1 MESSTEYGEEGS
13 AKNAL
18 RIAAITG
25 VLAAPSAI
33 LLVPGLGSIYLAL
46 CVFAGVLIALQQRQ
60 PLKSLW
66 KNNGAVRWLGIL
78 LLAYLLV
85 SMGNFVLID
94 SSDFAFSR
102 LERQL
107 ILLAIPA
114 VFVLLWWARPT
125 ILAVHAG
132 IALNAATFG
141 VYAIASYIH
150 DGQRVQAVTN
160 WVLFGNAGLL
170 LGFSAL
176 GLFFL
181 RPSWPLRALGVA
193 GLALGVA
200 ASLLSWT
207 RGGWL
212 AIPLLVAI
220 SLFALHKVYRPSRWL
235 WVGIGLAATM
245 LLVLF
250 LNTGIVQDRIAQGER
265 DVALMTDGN
274 FQTSLGLRMLM
285 WKIALETGLEAPLL
299 GQGFS
304 GYLRKVD
311 GLLEKEDIPPIMALF
326 RTEPHSDYL
335 YLFASRGLLGL
346 IAYGALLIIPFT
358 YLLVAL
364 GRGDAR
370 KVGSAYVGLTLI
382 IVLAV
387 SGLSIT
393 MVDQRAMI
401 RFISVVSAIA
411 LYAVWETQRARP
423 PRDSLGQT

>member
-1 MESSTEYGEEGS
+1 MEWSTDYGEKGA

-46 CVFAGVLIALQQRQ
+46 CVFPGVVIAVQQRRS
-60 PLKSLW
+60 LKALW
-66 KNNGAVRWLGIL
+66 QNNGAVRWVGVL
-78 LLAYLLV
+78 LLTYLLV
-85 SMGNFVLID
+85 SLGNFALID
-94 SSDFAFSR
+94 PSDFAFSR
-102 LERQL
+102 LQRQL

-132 IALNAATFG
+132 IGLNAVTFG

-181 RPSWPLRALGVA
+181 RPSWPWRTLALA
-193 GLALGVA
+193 GLTLGIA

-245 LLVLF
+245 SLVLF

-285 WKIALETGLEAPLL
+285 WKIALDTGMDAPLL

-311 GLLEKEDIPPIMALF
+311 GLLEKEGVPPIMALF

-335 YLFASRGLLGL
+335 YLFASRGFLGL
-346 IAYGALLIIPFT
+346 VAYGTLLFVPMIYFLT
-358 YLLVAL
+358 SLA
-364 GRGDAR
+364 RGDDRRVA
-370 KVGSAYVGLTLI
+370 AAHVGLTLI
-382 IVLAV
+382 IVLAIA
-387 SGLSIT
+387 GLSIT
-393 MVDQRAMI
+393 MVEQRAMI
-401 RFISVVSAIA
+401 RFLAVMFAVTLYLSWESGTTRCTGGIA
-411 LYAVWETQRARP
+411 
-423 PRDSLGQT
+423 GK

>member
-1 MESSTEYGEEGS
+1 MGWSSEYGEKGL
-13 AKNAL
+13 AKNAF

-46 CVFAGVLIALQQRQ
+46 CVFPGVVIAVQQRRS
-60 PLKSLW
+60 LKALW
-66 KNNGAVRWLGIL
+66 QDNGAVRWVGVL
-78 LLAYLLV
+78 LLTYLLV
-85 SMGNFVLID
+85 SAGNFVLVD
-94 SSDFAFSR
+94 PSDFAFSR
-102 LERQL
+102 LQRQL
-107 ILLAIPA
+107 ILLAIPP

-132 IALNAATFG
+132 IALNAVAFG
-141 VYAIASYIH
+141 AYAIASYMQ

-160 WVLFGNAGLL
+160 WVLFGNSGLL

-176 GLFFL
+176 GLLFL
-181 RPSWPLRALGVA
+181 RPSWPWRTLGLA

-212 AIPLLVAI
+212 AIPLLVAM

-235 WVGIGLAATM
+235 WVGIGVAATM
-245 LLVLF
+245 SLVLF

-285 WKIALETGLEAPLL
+285 WKIALDTGLDAPLV

-304 GYLRKVD
+304 GYQRNVD
-311 GLLEKEDIPPIMALF
+311 GLLAKEDVPPIMALF

-346 IAYGALLIIPFT
+346 IAYGALLIIPFA
-358 YLLVAL
+358 YLLVAMT
-364 GRGDAR
+364 RRDAR
-370 KVGSAYVGLTLI
+370 AVSSAYVGLTLI

-387 SGLSIT
+387 GGLSIT
-393 MVDQRAMI
+393 MIDQRAMI
-401 RFISVVSAIA
+401 RFISVMSAIA
-411 LYAVWETQRARP
+411 LYAVWEAQRASPQRNS
-423 PRDSLGQT
+423 RRQT

>member
-1 MESSTEYGEEGS
+1 
-13 AKNAL
+13 
-18 RIAAITG
+18 
-25 VLAAPSAI
+25 
-33 LLVPGLGSIYLAL
+33 
-46 CVFAGVLIALQQRQ
+46 
-60 PLKSLW
+60 
-66 KNNGAVRWLGIL
+66 
-78 LLAYLLV
+78 
-85 SMGNFVLID
+85 
-94 SSDFAFSR
+94 
-102 LERQL
+102 
-107 ILLAIPA
+107 
-114 VFVLLWWARPT
+114 
-125 ILAVHAG
+125 
-132 IALNAATFG
+132 
-141 VYAIASYIH
+141 
-150 DGQRVQAVTN
+150 
-160 WVLFGNAGLL
+160 
-170 LGFSAL
+170 
-176 GLFFL
+176 
-181 RPSWPLRALGVA
+181 LGVA

-220 SLFALHKVYRPSRWL
+220 SLFALHKAYRPSRWL
-235 WVGIGLAATM
+235 WVGIGLAATT

-265 DVALMTDGN
+265 DVELMTDGN

-370 KVGSAYVGLTLI
+370 KVSSAYVGLTLI

>member
-1 MESSTEYGEEGS
+1 MEASTEYGEEGS

-33 LLVPGLGSIYLAL
+33 LLVPDLGSIYLAL
-46 CVFAGVLIALQQRQ
+46 CVFAGVLISVQQRQ

-66 KNNGAVRWLGIL
+66 KNNGAVSWLGIL
-78 LLAYLLV
+78 LLAYILV
-85 SMGNFVLID
+85 SIGNFVLID

-102 LERQL
+102 LQRQL

-176 GLFFL
+176 GLLFL
-181 RPSWPLRALGVA
+181 RPSWPWRTLALA
-193 GLALGVA
+193 GLTLGIA

-245 LLVLF
+245 SLVLF

-265 DVALMTDGN
+265 DVEFMTDGN
-274 FQTSLGLRMLM
+274 FQTSLGLRILM
-285 WKIALETGLEAPLL
+285 WKIALETGLEAPFL

-358 YLLVAL
+358 YLLFAL

-370 KVGSAYVGLTLI
+370 TVGSAYVGLTLI
-382 IVLAV
+382 IVLAI